1 MSNPLLAEWNTP
13 FGTPPFNIIGT
24 NHFKPAIEEAIKIAA
39 EEIKKITENT
49 EAPDFENTIST
60 LDRSGETLG
69 KITALLF
76 NLNSAETNKSLQEVT
91 QEVSPL
97 LTRFSN
103 DITLNKKLFKRIKT
117 VSETIEISR
126 LNTEQKILTE
136 RKFRNFILG
145 GAALKEEERKRFRQI
160 SEELATLSLKFEE
173 NVLEETNSFELHITE
188 REDLA
193 GLPESLIEMASMEA
207 EKRKKKG
214 WIFTLHFPSY
224 IPFMQYSE
232 RRDLRAKMLKAY
244 SSRAFRANE
253 FDNSQNTLN
262 IANLRLEIAKML
274 GFSTFAEMILGDRM
288 ADTPE
293 KVEIFLEE
301 LYRASKPAALRD
313 FEHIRSFA
321 LSQGHTD
328 KIERYDWAFYSE
340 KLKKKLYDIDDEI
353 LKPYFSLNNV
363 ETAVLGLATSLYGL
377 SFIRNITIPVYNPEV
392 KTFEVYD
399 HDDAFLAILY
409 IDYHPRPGKSG
420 GAWMTSYRDQK
431 NENGKEVRPLISIVA
446 NFTRSSETRP
456 SLLSFNELTT
466 FLHEFGHSL
475 HGMLTKCT
483 YESLSG
489 TNVSR
494 DFVELPSQFMEN
506 FAFEKEWLDTWA
518 THYLTGEKIP
528 DEIISKIKE
537 ASTFNEGYACY
548 RQLSF
553 GFLDMAWH
561 TITNPVHSIIS
572 EFESAAIAKTELF
585 PKVEGV
591 NMSASFG
598 HIFGGGYAS
607 GYYGYKWAEVLDA
620 DAFSYFT
627 ETGIFNRE
635 TAAAFRKNILEKGGT
650 EKPHDL
656 YVGFRGKEPTIDA
669 LLTRSG
675 LK

>member
-561 TITNPVHSIIS
+561 TITNPVHSTIS

>member
-1 MSNPLLAEWNTP
+1 MNNPLLQEWSTP
-13 FGTPPFNIIGT
+13 FATPPFHLIET
-24 NHFKPAIEEAIKIAA
+24 NHFKLAIEAAIRIAE
-39 EEIKKITENT
+39 EEIKKITENI
-49 EAPDFENTIST
+49 EVPDFENTIST

-69 KITALLF
+69 KITTLLF
-76 NLNSAETNKSLQEVT
+76 NLNSAETNKTLQEVT
-91 QEVSPL
+91 QEVSPI

-103 DITLNKKLFKRIKT
+103 DITLNKKLFERIKS
-117 VSETIEISR
+117 VSETIEISG

-145 GAALKEEERKRFRQI
+145 GAALKEEERERFRQI
-160 SEELATLSLKFEE
+160 SEELATLSLKFEV

-188 REDLA
+188 RDDLS
-193 GLPESLIEMASMEA
+193 GLPESLIETASMEA
-207 EKRKKKG
+207 EKRQKEG

-253 FDNSQNTLN
+253 FDNSQIVLK
-262 IANLRLEIAKML
+262 IANLRLEIARML

-293 KVEIFLEE
+293 KVETFLEE

-313 FEHIRSFA
+313 FEQIRSFA

-340 KLKKKLYDIDDEI
+340 KLKKKLYDIDDVI
-353 LKPYFSLNNV
+353 LKPYFSLTTV
-363 ETAVLGLATSLYGL
+363 ETAVLGLATSLYGI

-399 HDDAFLAILY
+399 HDNAFLAILY
-409 IDYHPRPGKSG
+409 IDYHPRPGKNG

-431 NENGKEVRPLISIVA
+431 NENGKEIRPLISIVA

-466 FLHEFGHSL
+466 FLHEFGHAL

-518 THYLTGEKIP
+518 RHYLTDEKIP
-528 DEIISKIKE
+528 DGIISKIKE
-537 ASTFNEGYACY
+537 ASTFSEGYSCY

-561 TITNPVHSIIS
+561 TITNPVYISIS
-572 EFESAAIAKTELF
+572 EFESAAMDKTELF
-585 PKVEGV
+585 PKIEGV

-627 ETGIFNRE
+627 ETGIFNKE

-656 YVGFRGKEPTIDA
+656 YVRFRGKEPTIDA

-675 LK
+675 LR